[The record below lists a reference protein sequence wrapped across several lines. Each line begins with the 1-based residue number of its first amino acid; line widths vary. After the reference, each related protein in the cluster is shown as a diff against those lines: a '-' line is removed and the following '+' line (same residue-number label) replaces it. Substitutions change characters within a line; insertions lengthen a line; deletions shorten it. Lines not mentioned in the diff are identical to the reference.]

1 MKKIVLSALAAMLIA
16 TAGAQ
21 TTGRPAVQDSRDRY
35 ANIEVQYA
43 TTTELPEGTSLK
55 NGKVTLKKG
64 YRANHL
70 DSNRVVVVQKPNGEI
85 SGAFKC
91 RCEAGSSGSCSVS
104 ITDGAIRCVA
114 TGGCDCTLDVVIKPP
129 KNTAITSSGSNWK
142 KLIVPSATTQRQ
154 NTEDP
159 DQGGEVFKKKS
170 KRVASPSNQ

>member
-1 MKKIVLSALAAMLIA
+1 MKIILLSVLTATLVA
-16 TAGAQ
+16 TADAQ
-21 TTGRPAVQDSRDRY
+21 TTGRTAVQDSHDKY
-35 ANIEVQYA
+35 ANIEVQYVP
-43 TTTELPEGTSLK
+43 TTALPEGTSLK

-64 YRANHL
+64 YRVNHL
-70 DSNRVVVVQKPNGEI
+70 DSNRVVVVLKPNGEI

-91 RCEAGSSGSCSVS
+91 RCEVGSSGSCSVS
-104 ITDGAIRCVA
+104 ISDGAIRCVA

-129 KNTAITSSGSNWK
+129 KNVAITQSSGNWK
-142 KLIVPSATTQRQ
+142 KLIVPSANMQRQ